1 MSPFVSPLSAIAQA
15 HDPTLIGS
23 VALRRFCPHRSDRC
37 RVLMPTCRNSPLW
50 QRMSAVIMFCL
61 RFGRHSSI
69 IEQRG
74 HHVMCVNW
82 NEPQVSRLQLCEQPS
97 AWTTLEYELVDANW
111 GIKKVR
117 VEPATRSA
125 VATWMLISIKSLRV
139 FFVLSYIAC
148 PHYPTYRL
156 YRLNDLPM
164 YGIATPCI
172 R

>member
-1 MSPFVSPLSAIAQA
+1 MTQTYNNCAETHLDGGVMSPFVSPLSAIAQA

-125 VATWMLISIKSLRV
+125 VATC
-139 FFVLSYIAC
+139 Y
-148 PHYPTYRL
+148 
-156 YRLNDLPM
+156 
-164 YGIATPCI
+164 TPGRGKI
-172 R
+172 VPRNLM